1 MSERSFLPISTV
13 WTCKDLWIVLLH
25 THSVVRNVLLK
36 WIIRSFVPQIEYVYK
51 NYCFILQQLWI
62 LYEHYLPIFNLCM
75 NFLCEAAKWFIY
87 CWFEISEYVNTI
99 PGVHVQL
106 CLCCQKL
113 KSPFRLGRMC
123 QKWMAVRN
131 QSVSYSIL
139 KDRWCIAVIPE
150 EVEFPCF
157 AYTWRVTWGKH
168 SKVLVDVFTKL
179 CIALQRKLHL
189 TWVCEV
195 S

>member
-1 MSERSFLPISTV
+1 MSERSFLPITTL
-13 WTCKDLWIVLLH
+13 WACKDLWIVLLH
-25 THSVVRNVLLK
+25 THSVVRNVLSK
-36 WIIRSFVPQIEYVYK
+36 WVIRSFVPKIEYVYEK
-51 NYCFILQQLWI
+51 HCFILQQLQI
-62 LYEHYLPIFNLCM
+62 ICEHNLPIFNLYMYFHCK
-75 NFLCEAAKWFIY
+75 AARWFIY
-87 CWFEISEYVNTI
+87 CCFKISEYVNTI
-99 PGVHVQL
+99 LGVYVKL

-113 KSPFRLGRMC
+113 MSPFRLGRMY

-131 QSVSYSIL
+131 QSVSFSIL
-139 KDRWCIAVIPE
+139 KDRWHIAVIPE

-157 AYTWRVTWGKH
+157 EYTWRVAWGRH

-179 CIALQRKLHL
+179 CIGLQRKLHL